1 MTRFAILGNGVSKA
15 FCGFP
20 PVGDYGALLASS
32 PSSLI
37 YDIFASLTARAEF
50 DLNTL
55 LLFSTELM
63 LA

>member
-1 MTRFAILGNGVSKA
+1 MAIFVIFGIGVSNEFAA
-15 FCGFP
+15 FAP
-20 PVGDYGALLASS
+20 IGDCGALIISS

-50 DLNTL
+50 DLNTRL
-55 LLFSTELM
+55 EFSIEFM